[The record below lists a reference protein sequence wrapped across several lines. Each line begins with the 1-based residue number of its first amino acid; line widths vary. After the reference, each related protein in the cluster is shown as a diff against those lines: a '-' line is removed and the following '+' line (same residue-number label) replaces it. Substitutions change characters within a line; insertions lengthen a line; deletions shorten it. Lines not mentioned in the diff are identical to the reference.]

1 LDGVTMKAVAIGMG
15 SKEKAFKRPAAA
27 PPAGI

>member
-1 LDGVTMKAVAIGMG
+1 MKAVAIGMG
-15 SKEKAFKRPAAA
+15 PKEKAFARPAAA